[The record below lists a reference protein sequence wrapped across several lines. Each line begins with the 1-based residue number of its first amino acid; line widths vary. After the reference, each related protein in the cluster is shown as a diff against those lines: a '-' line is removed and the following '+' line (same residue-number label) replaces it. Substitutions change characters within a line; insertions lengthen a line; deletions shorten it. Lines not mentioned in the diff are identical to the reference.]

1 MAFNDIFGYY
11 MHGRGTRE
19 EVLALYEKYSGSSDS
34 DQSELINISVR
45 YADYEALSLLL
56 KNGLR
61 PCNDDLVTLA
71 SRNLRSDRPKDDY
84 VYNTAILLID
94 AKVDPH
100 RKDEEGNTCYH
111 LAARYGDGV
120 FLKALYDKKV
130 RLTSSDDEDR
140 TCLHL
145 VCEYCYNSIKDK
157 KKYQESINKAKA
169 ENNSKVVAS
178 LGEAVSKCEERL
190 DGYFLAAKVLLD
202 AGVDLDQLN
211 SMQEKALALAIRNG
225 AKKIAALLSG
235 DLDESDPSQDMR
247 IEAGG
252 MTLHEAALNNDPIA
266 LEAIVKLGADVNEIC
281 DEEKFKGMTPLG
293 VACGFLRYEIV
304 AALLKNGADPNYK
317 DSNGS
322 VALAYMISYRVRN
335 LHKLPDDVPRKIIR
349 AMKENGFNING
360 NIDEFSNTLVTRAC
374 GSNEIDVTFNRDSVK
389 MIIIDEAIRVG
400 ADVNAAN
407 KFGQTPL
414 MLISIMDEKQTED
427 VQRLLLLNDADLSK
441 KDQNGNTALIYAC
454 CNGNPRKAKE
464 LVEAMMDSG
473 DPLFAAVNNE
483 QKTALD
489 YATERNNEPLVN
501 LLLREIR

>member
-1 MAFNDIFGYY
+1 MAFYDIFGYY
-11 MHGRGTRE
+11 MHGQGTRE
-19 EVLALYEKYSGSSDS
+19 EVLALYEKYSRSSGDL
-34 DQSELINISVR
+34 SELINISVR
-45 YADYEALSLLL
+45 YADHEALSLLL

-71 SRNLRSDRPKDDY
+71 SRTLRSDRPKDDD
-84 VYNTAILLID
+84 VYKTAILLID
-94 AKVDPH
+94 AKIDPH
-100 RKDEEGNTCYH
+100 RKDEGGNACYH
-111 LAARYGDGV
+111 LAARYGDGM
-120 FLKALYDKKV
+120 FLKALHDKKV
-130 RLTSSDDEDR
+130 RLTSSDERDR

-157 KKYQESINKAKA
+157 AKYQESINKAKA
-169 ENNSKVVAS
+169 ENNSGVVAS
-178 LGEAVSKCEERL
+178 LGEAVSKCDEKL

-235 DLDESDPSQDMR
+235 DLVEDDPTQDMR

-252 MTLHEAALNNDPIA
+252 MTLHEAALNNDPAA
-266 LEAIVKLGADVNEIC
+266 LEAIIKLGADVNEISD
-281 DEEKFKGMTPLG
+281 DERFKGMTPLG
-293 VACGFLRYEIV
+293 VACGFLRHEIV
-304 AALLKNGADPNYK
+304 DPLLKNGADPNYK

-322 VALAYMISYRVRN
+322 AALAYMMSYRVRN
-335 LHKLPDDVPRKIIR
+335 LHRLSDDVPRKIIK
-349 AMKENGFNING
+349 AMKDNGFDING
-360 NIDEFSNTLVTRAC
+360 KIDEFSNTLITRAC
-374 GSNEIDVTFNRDSVK
+374 GSNEIDITFNRDSFKLV
-389 MIIIDEAIRVG
+389 IVEEAVRVG
-400 ADVNAAN
+400 ADVNAVN
-407 KFGQTPL
+407 NFGQTPL
-414 MLISIMDEKQTED
+414 MLISVMNEKQTED
-427 VQRLLLLNDADLSK
+427 IQRFLLLNGADLSK
-441 KDQNGNTALIYAC
+441 KDQSGSTALMYAC